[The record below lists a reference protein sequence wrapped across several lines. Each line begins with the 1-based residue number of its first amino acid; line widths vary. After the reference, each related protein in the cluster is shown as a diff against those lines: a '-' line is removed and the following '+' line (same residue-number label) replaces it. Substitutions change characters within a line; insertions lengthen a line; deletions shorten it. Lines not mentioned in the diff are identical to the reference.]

1 MGLNSL
7 DAVRAQK
14 IRKTLCVHRN
24 IMYFGSMEAQDTI
37 DFQLRWGWSKLARL
51 YTSLAESHGISMSV
65 GYALLSIE
73 REGTPSTKL
82 GPRMGMEAT
91 SLSRT
96 LKGMEDKGLIERR
109 QDNVDRR
116 SVRVFLT
123 EDGVQARRQIRELV
137 IELNTRLHE
146 LLGEEAADQLLM
158 GLARLN
164 ELLEVP
170 DQLIPPNWQPQ
181 TESLSS

>member
-1 MGLNSL
+1 MSCTL
-7 DAVRAQK
+7 DDMDAQ
-14 IRKTLCVHRN
+14 
-24 IMYFGSMEAQDTI
+24 ETI

-73 REGTPSTKL
+73 RKGTPSTKL

-96 LKGMEDKGLIERR
+96 LKSMEGRGLIERR
-109 QDNVDRR
+109 QDEHDRR

-123 EDGVQARRQIRELV
+123 EDGVKARRQIRELV

-146 LLGEEAADQLLM
+146 LLGEDATDQLLQ

-164 ELLEVP
+164 ELLEAP

-181 TESLSS
+181 TESLPS

>member
-1 MGLNSL
+1 M
-7 DAVRAQK
+7 DAQ
-14 IRKTLCVHRN
+14 
-24 IMYFGSMEAQDTI
+24 ETI

-96 LKGMEDKGLIERR
+96 LKSMEGQGLIERR
-109 QDNVDRR
+109 QDEHDRR

-123 EDGVQARRQIRELV
+123 EDGSWKCPT
-137 IELNTRLHE
+137 N
-146 LLGEEAADQLLM
+146 
-158 GLARLN
+158 
-164 ELLEVP
+164 
-170 DQLIPPNWQPQ
+170 
-181 TESLSS
+181 

>member
-1 MGLNSL
+1 M
-7 DAVRAQK
+7 RAQD
-14 IRKTLCVHRN
+14 ISCTL
-24 IMYFGSMEAQDTI
+24 EAMNAQETI
-37 DFQLRWGWSKLARL
+37 DFQLRWAWTKLARL

-96 LKGMEDKGLIERR
+96 LKGMEDRGLIERR
-109 QDNVDRR
+109 PDATDRR

-123 EDGVQARRQIRELV
+123 EEGVKARRQTRELV
-137 IELNTRLHE
+137 IELNAQLHE
-146 LLGEEAADQLLM
+146 LLGDDAVAQLLQ

-164 ELLEVP
+164 EILECP
-170 DQLIPPNWQPQ
+170 DQLIPTNWQPQ
-181 TESLSS
+181 TESLQK